1 MPTTPVS
8 TWSVTPADIHRAS
21 SVLSTEADALG
32 AMTVQ
37 LAIGQL
43 MGSLG
48 VINWGGIMACGVI
61 VTIPVIVLFGCIQRY
76 LIEGLTA
83 GAVKG

>member
-1 MPTTPVS
+1 MIYS
-8 TWSVTPADIHRAS
+8 FILSWNDYQYALLMINSNSVKTI
-21 SVLSTEADALG
+21 
-32 AMTVQ
+32 Q
-37 LAIGQL
+37 LRIGEL

-61 VTIPVIVLFGCIQRY
+61 MTVPVIVLFAVVQKN